1 MHTALHCCTRN
12 LSQYQFFSLFACRPD
27 FKLFSSPDDVTLSDI
42 VEFIDVSLNHGNTII
57 VLMIV
62 LVYSVHSVI
71 HILNTIKN
79 TK

>member
-57 VLMIV
+57 VFLSMDDD
-62 LVYSVHSVI
+62 SVGSV
-71 HILNTIKN
+71 
-79 TK
+79 